1 MYKRQICLLFLT
13 AVLCSSAQL
22 TITMTLR
29 CTHPKTATP
38 SKRHGQMSSGT
49 NKFLSNPGDSGILF
63 KGAESPSFCIQDKFD
78 SAAKHINEA
87 QKYIEEPQK
96 STIKAQKAIH
106 ELLLAQYAL
115 RDIINSSDMPR
126 TERMRLE
133 SQSVPDSLCSVAQI
147 NNGILQISYP
157 FLLGTYSNS
166 DSNDSSATFI
176 EKSIGVMTRNK
187 LDLFL
192 YDHPNLAFPDG
203 FLYLIFKRF
212 IPQNGNKLLVCDSNN
227 METGAIT
234 NAVSQ
239 AIGRSDNAYSMGF
252 VYTASV
258 DEYPHTEVTLIQASD
273 LPEWHRYMGT

>member
-1 MYKRQICLLFLT
+1 
-13 AVLCSSAQL
+13 
-22 TITMTLR
+22 
-29 CTHPKTATP
+29 
-38 SKRHGQMSSGT
+38 MSSGT

-63 KGAESPSFCIQDKFD
+63 KGAESPSFCIRDRFD
-78 SAAKHINEA
+78 SAAKHIKEA

-96 STIKAQKAIH
+96 STIRAQKAIY

-115 RDIINSSDMPR
+115 RDTINSSDMPR

-133 SQSVPDSLCSVAQI
+133 SQSIPDSLCSVTQI
-147 NNGILQISYP
+147 NNGILRISYS
-157 FLLGTYSNS
+157 FLLGAYSNS
-166 DSNDSSATFI
+166 DSNDSSAIFI
-176 EKSIGVMTRNK
+176 EKSIGVITRNK

-192 YDHPNLAFPDG
+192 YEHPNLAFPDG

-252 VYTASV
+252 IYTASV
-258 DEYPHTEVTLIQASD
+258 GEYPHTEVTLIQASD
-273 LPEWHRYMGT
+273 LPEWHRYMCT

>member
-1 MYKRQICLLFLT
+1 
-13 AVLCSSAQL
+13 
-22 TITMTLR
+22 
-29 CTHPKTATP
+29 
-38 SKRHGQMSSGT
+38 MSSGT
-49 NKFLSNPGDSGILF
+49 NKFLTNPGDSGILF
-63 KGAESPSFCIQDKFD
+63 KGAESPSFCMMDKFD

-192 YDHPNLAFPDG
+192 YEHPNLAFPDG